1 MFGDSFRLSGPS
13 GLKLDGADQVVAT
26 VTGLQA
32 GQYAFRLTVCDQ
44 EGATDSALLS
54 VRVLQSKSWFSS
66 SSSTDVIMGQ

>member
-1 MFGDSFRLSGPS
+1 M
-13 GLKLDGADQVVAT
+13 VAA

-54 VRVLQSKSWFSS
+54 VRVLQSKRRLF
-66 SSSTDVIMGQ
+66 